1 MDDEF
6 HSFYKWRRRIEN
18 DLLVSKTKNSSKVHN
33 TQDLL
38 GSLKVTSKK
47 TRIDIAKQVK
57 ENKKSETRQNLLGR
71 N

>member
-6 HSFYKWRRRIEN
+6 DSFYKWRRLIEN

-38 GSLKVTSKK
+38 CSLKATSKK
-47 TRIDIAKQVK
+47 SKIDFTKQVK